1 MPSKASLRSSPSTL
15 STMHAG
21 GAELCRRARCVRS
34 YCGKLRCGVY
44 RAGRQ
49 WQTVDAPC
57 CSLLLLGLRVN
68 DDDEERPPAAAG
80 QREAVLVT
88 AAMVQRR
95 THARDAAGGGGWLA
109 GSPLFSRDIL
119 LQPYVWH
126 CGNGAPIAGDS
137 LVVAAAAPRS
147 GGPGARARPTECGL
161 GRPILIGRLEHALA
175 AMRDANRSFVREAEC
190 AALHYFGIQIQIS
203 VL

>member
-68 DDDEERPPAAAG
+68 DDDEERPPPAAG

-109 GSPLFSRDIL
+109 GSPLFSRDICCSGMCGIVATGHRSPGTRLWSL
-119 LQPYVWH
+119 LRLR
-126 CGNGAPIAGDS
+126 G
-137 LVVAAAAPRS
+137 VVGQGREQDRPSAAWDVRS
-147 GGPGARARPTECGL
+147 
-161 GRPILIGRLEHALA
+161 
-175 AMRDANRSFVREAEC
+175 
-190 AALHYFGIQIQIS
+190 
-203 VL
+203 

>member
-15 STMHAG
+15 STMQAG

-88 AAMVQRR
+88 AAMVQAEAKDAR
-95 THARDAAGGGGWLA
+95 TGCSRWRWLA
-109 GSPLFSRDIL
+109 GWFAVVFAGYFVAAVCVATGHRSPGTLACVACDLWSPLQLPGVVGQGRERDR
-119 LQPYVWH
+119 P
-126 CGNGAPIAGDS
+126 S
-137 LVVAAAAPRS
+137 VAW
-147 GGPGARARPTECGL
+147 
-161 GRPILIGRLEHALA
+161 
-175 AMRDANRSFVREAEC
+175 FVR
-190 AALHYFGIQIQIS
+190 S
-203 VL
+203 